1 MFEHEEGFP
10 TLGDFVICTVAEIF
24 PYGAMVRLDEYGLE
38 GMVPIREI
46 SSSWVKNIRN
56 HVKEN
61 QKIVC
66 KVLRVDPEKRHI
78 DLSLRKV
85 TNQQKKMAV
94 QRYKVKKKGNKLL
107 EYFGTQNGM
116 PPEQL
121 MEIYNTIL
129 DNYVSIYECFEDVVA
144 KGKQVLEPV
153 VSAQHIDAL
162 YDIIVSNIE
171 SPLVEITGELSVTCP
186 RGDGVIAIRDTLS
199 TVRDES
205 TTEDV
210 SVDIRLLGSPRYSVK
225 IIAPD
230 YRMAES
236 ALETVVARVES
247 AMKGECGTTEFK
259 RSK

>member
-1 MFEHEEGFP
+1 MFEYEEGFP
-10 TLGDFVICTVAEIF
+10 TVGDFVIGTVKEIF
-24 PYGAMVRLDEYGLE
+24 PYGAMVKLDEYGLE

-107 EYFGTQNGM
+107 EYFGTQNGI

-121 MEIYNTIL
+121 TDMYNKIL
-129 DNYVSIYECFEDVVA
+129 ENYVSIYECFEDVVA
-144 KGKQVLEPV
+144 KGKHVLEPV
-153 VSAQHIDAL
+153 VPAQYIESL
-162 YDIIVSNIE
+162 YEIIIANIE

-186 RGDGVIAIRDTLS
+186 KGDGVVAIRNTLS
-199 TVRDES
+199 AVRDES

-236 ALETVVARVES
+236 ALEGVVDRVEA